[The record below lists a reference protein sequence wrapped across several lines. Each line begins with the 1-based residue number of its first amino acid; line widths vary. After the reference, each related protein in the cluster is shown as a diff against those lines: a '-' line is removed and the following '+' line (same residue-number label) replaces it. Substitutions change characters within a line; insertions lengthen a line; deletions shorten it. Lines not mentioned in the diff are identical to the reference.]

1 MQITSI
7 NGFII
12 VKTSAAEYDAKYGA
26 GTGTSLVRDTGGFF
40 ATKYN
45 TRVLGVAKDAGVQVP
60 KFDQELTETLHGS
73 SAIVILKEVYDLLDQ
88 DAIEAV
94 AAHEMGH
101 IVLGHTDIIDANGSV
116 GVSTNLQFELEAD
129 AFAVQVVGKR
139 RMARALTKVLEA
151 AARVAGFDAGTALMS
166 PGMRARFAALQ

>member
-1 MQITSI
+1 MQITNI
-7 NGFII
+7 KGFTI
-12 VKTSAAEYDAKYGA
+12 VGTSAVEYDSKYGA
-26 GTGTSLVRDTGGFF
+26 GTGANVVRETGGFF

-45 TRVLGVAKDAGVQVP
+45 TRALGVAKDAGVQVP
-60 KFDQELTETLHGS
+60 GFDQELTKVLHGT
-73 SAIVILKEVYDLLDQ
+73 SAIVIIKEVYDLLDQ

-151 AARVAGFDAGTALMS
+151 AARVAGFDAGAVLMS
-166 PGMRARFAALQ
+166 SGMRARFAALQ